1 MEELEMK
8 RTIFIVLLSTL
19 LQSCNNSEKELEREG
34 MNTANMSLVMDTWG
48 LGDIDETTLKLNEEE
63 KSTQNSFREK
73 DFVEVKYPEEHE
85 RILQQIEEIFN
96 IDIDG
101 DVITVGGVR
110 FSINVHEEYIVL
122 ITNIHIDDLQMDHVI
137 RSISFYHD
145 MMPIGSK
152 SDELYWC
159 ANPEYD
165 TCEIVVRMR
174 PLYSAN
180 GGTEIIFS

>member
-1 MEELEMK
+1 MEESKMK
-8 RTIFIVLLSTL
+8 RTIFIMLLSTL
-19 LQSCNNSEKELEREG
+19 LLSCNNREKEPEREG
-34 MNTANMSLVMDTWG
+34 MNTANMSLVMDTLG
-48 LGDIDETTLKLNEEE
+48 KGDIDDMTLMLDEEE
-63 KSTQNSFREK
+63 KSTQNFFREK
-73 DFVEVKYPEEHE
+73 DFLEVKYPEEHE

-96 IDIDG
+96 RDIDG
-101 DVITVGGVR
+101 DVITVGGVK
-110 FSINVHEEYIVL
+110 FCINVHEENIVL

-159 ANPEYD
+159 ANPEND

-174 PLYSAN
+174 PLHSEE
-180 GGTEIIFS
+180 GGTVIIFN